1 MMMMMMIIIIITIIH
16 YSPCCCL
23 YLLIARH
30 FFTATSLKCYKCNSE
45 TSWHQCEKHRETV
58 TCPEEHEEVCSK
70 VLYDHELHSRQTYT
84 KFCDM
89 KSQCTNTTQPI
100 CKAAETHNAQ
110 CEVHCCTHD
119 LCNAGSAT
127 AVSGILQIAC
137 AVLLL
142 MFLSVEEAFNPW
154 RHQNREVDGGSVW
167 KLLQFS
173 RTFHIFLVTWLIKY

>member
-1 MMMMMMIIIIITIIH
+1 MMVIIIITIIH

-23 YLLIARH
+23 YLFIARH

-45 TSWHQCEKHRETV
+45 TSWHQCEKNRETV

-142 MFLSVEEAFNPW
+142 VFLSVGRLSTHEDIRIGQLMEARFENYYNSQELFTFFW
-154 RHQNREVDGGSVW
+154 
-167 KLLQFS
+167 S
-173 RTFHIFLVTWLIKY
+173 RG